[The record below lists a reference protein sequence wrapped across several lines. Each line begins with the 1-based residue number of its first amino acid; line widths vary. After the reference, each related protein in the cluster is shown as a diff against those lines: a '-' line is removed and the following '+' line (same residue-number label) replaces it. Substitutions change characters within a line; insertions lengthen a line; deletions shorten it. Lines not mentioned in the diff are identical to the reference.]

1 MKLSRFIQYIYS
13 RSVFQPPYRLSPLP
27 DTKSNSLAF
36 LLQFSHT
43 KLFVT
48 IAQQIIHYSIHCKST
63 FYQYLFIFFI
73 VLTLINIKNIAIG
86 EFRYNFETSNKTNSS
101 KPTIKF
107 TTMASVKFQSN
118 LMNLQANLLNFAY
131 MLTSNRDDAY
141 DLLQD
146 TTLKALDNEEK
157 YSEGTNFKG
166 WVFTIM
172 RNIFINNYRR
182 GVRSATV
189 VDTTDNLYHLNLSQ
203 DSGID
208 SPEDSYAANEISDA
222 INEFSDEYRIPFSM
236 HVAGYKYN
244 EIADHMGLPLGTVK
258 SRIFMARK
266 RLQERFADYR

>member
-1 MKLSRFIQYIYS
+1 
-13 RSVFQPPYRLSPLP
+13 
-27 DTKSNSLAF
+27 
-36 LLQFSHT
+36 
-43 KLFVT
+43 
-48 IAQQIIHYSIHCKST
+48 
-63 FYQYLFIFFI
+63 
-73 VLTLINIKNIAIG
+73 
-86 EFRYNFETSNKTNSS
+86 
-101 KPTIKF
+101 
-107 TTMASVKFQSN
+107 MANVKFQSN

-182 GVRSATV
+182 SVRTATI

-208 SPEDSYAANEISDA
+208 SPEESYTASEITDA

-244 EIADHMGLPLGTVK
+244 EIAEHMGLPLGTIK

-266 RLQERFADYR
+266 RLQERFSDYR